1 LSQRGRGMHEVMEA
15 HETQGSHEDNPL
27 TLPVAVTLSI
37 LAVLVAIATLL
48 GHRASTEEI
57 ILQTRATDQWAL
69 FQAKNIRL
77 QEMRSV
83 ADMLGT
89 FSPVDKEKAEALRE
103 KYSKEAERYE
113 QERGQ
118 VTEQAKE
125 LEKERELVSRR
136 TDRYEAGEVILEIAL
151 IICSLT
157 LLTKKRIFWVS
168 GIVFGL
174 IGLFTTLSGFLIH

>member
-1 LSQRGRGMHEVMEA
+1 MHEVLEA
-15 HETQGSHEDNPL
+15 HEGHEENPL
-27 TLPVAVTLSI
+27 MLPVAVTLSI

-48 GHRASTEEI
+48 GHRGSTEEL
-57 ILQTRATDQWAL
+57 ILQTKASDQWAL

-77 QEMRSV
+77 HEMRSV

-103 KYSKEAERYE
+103 RYLKEAERYE
-113 QERGQ
+113 KEKDEAS
-118 VTEQAKE
+118 EQAKE
-125 LEKERELVSRR
+125 LEKERELVSRK

-157 LLTKKRIFWVS
+157 LLTKKRFFWAS
-168 GIVFGL
+168 GIALGL
-174 IGLFTTLSGFLIH
+174 VGVCVALSGFMIR

>member
-1 LSQRGRGMHEVMEA
+1 MHKVLEA
-15 HETQGSHEDNPL
+15 HEAHDGHEDSPL
-27 TLPVAVTLSI
+27 MLPVAVTLSI

-77 QEMRSV
+77 HEMQGV
-83 ADMLGT
+83 ADLLAT
-89 FSPVDKEKAEALRE
+89 VSPVDREKAEALRYE
-103 KYSKEAERYE
+103 KERE
-113 QERGQ
+113 EVG
-118 VTEQAKE
+118 EQAKE

-136 TDRYEAGEVILEIAL
+136 ADRYEAGEVILEIAL

-157 LLTKKRIFWVS
+157 LLTKKRIFWLS
-168 GIVFGL
+168 GIALGL
-174 IGLFTTLSGFLIH
+174 IGLCTALSGFLIH